1 MSKQN
6 STPLILKKRL
16 RKVLRRVVVHP
27 YFRYSAIACCA
38 LLAVGIYLYIF
49 KDLPNPRGLKNYQ
62 VIPLSTQIFD
72 RNDNL
77 LYEVFKDEN
86 RVPIDIDTLPDYVK
100 NASIAIEDAD
110 FYHHNGISLVG
121 GLLRAVKDSLF
132 SNRRAQGGSTIT
144 QQLVKSALLTPE
156 RTVRRKIRE
165 MVLALWTEKILSK
178 DQILELYLNQIPYG
192 GVSYGI
198 EQASETFFGKHAR
211 DLTLAQAAFLARLPQ
226 RPSYFNPYTNFA
238 RTKAGQEAVLKRM
251 LDLKFI
257 TKDQYAK
264 AVKEKIEVISPQN
277 TIKAPHFVFYV
288 KDLLEKQYG
297 EKLITEGGLKVYTTL
312 DLPIQ
317 ASAEAAVKDEIAK
330 INRINVTNGAALVT
344 RPSTGEIL
352 AMVGSVDFFASPSGS
367 FNVTTASRQPGS
379 SIKPINYAIGID
391 TGKITAATIFN
402 DIPTC
407 FIAPG
412 QPKSYCPKNYDGKY
426 RGGVQTRF
434 ALGNSLN
441 IPAVKMMAANGVE
454 NFVASSSSFL
464 IHSLK
469 DKRGYGLSLTLGGG
483 EIPMVDMAQAYS
495 TFANEGT
502 PKSLVS
508 ILRITDK
515 NDKLIYEYK
524 DPNYKKNVTD
534 NLSYPNFLAI
544 QGKRAISRETA
555 FIISNILSDNGARTE
570 SFGPSSQLVVK
581 GKTVSVKTG
590 TTNDIR
596 DNWTIGYTPN
606 FLVAVWVGNNNNTPL
621 SRVASGI
628 TGAAPIWNTIMKR
641 VLANQKDLAP
651 RKPDGIVGKEICV
664 MPVGGQLGA
673 DGKPAPADQNS
684 GCAKRFE
691 YFIKGV
697 QEGTEIGAYITKEM
711 VPINKDTGSLT
722 DLTNPAM
729 EMQEKTILVDFLKT
743 KHCLDCNPEGRPN
756 SLLNVFSLQEI
767 PLKPK
772 AQ

>member
-1 MSKQN
+1 MA
-6 STPLILKKRL
+6 LGGIGFAVFL
-16 RKVLRRVVVHP
+16 
-27 YFRYSAIACCA
+27 YFF
-38 LLAVGIYLYIF
+38 IF
-49 KDLPNPRGLKNYQ
+49 KDLPNPKGLKNYQ

-72 RNDNL
+72 RNGNL
-77 LYEVFKDEN
+77 LYEIFKDEN
-86 RVPIDIDTLPDYVK
+86 RIPIDIKTLPDYVK
-100 NASIAIEDAD
+100 DASIAIEDAD

-132 SNRRAQGGSTIT
+132 SSHRAQGGSTIT

-156 RTVRRKIRE
+156 RTIQRKARE

-226 RPSYFNPYTNFA
+226 RPSYFNPYTNFD
-238 RTKAGQEAVLKRM
+238 RTKQGQESVLKRM

-257 TKDQYAK
+257 TKDEYTK
-264 AVKEKIEVISPQN
+264 AVKEKIEVVSPQN

-297 EKLITEGGLKVYTTL
+297 EQLITEGGLKVYTTL

-317 ASAEAAVKDEIAK
+317 ASSEAAVKNEIAK

-352 AMVGSVDFFASPSGS
+352 SMVGSVDFFASPSGS

-391 TGKITAATIFN
+391 TGTITAATIFN

-407 FIAPG
+407 FVAPG
-412 QPKSYCPKNYDGKY
+412 QPKSYCPQNYDGKY

-454 NFVASSSSFL
+454 NFVASSSAFL

-469 DKRGYGLSLTLGGG
+469 DPKRYGLSLTLGGG

-495 TFANEGT
+495 SFANEGT
-502 PKSLVS
+502 PKNLVAILS
-508 ILRITDK
+508 IRDK

-524 DPNYKKNVTD
+524 DPNYHKNVAD

-555 FIISNILSDNGARTE
+555 FIISNILADNGARLE
-570 SFGPSSQLVVK
+570 SFGSSSQLVVK
-581 GKTVSVKTG
+581 GKNVSVKTG

-606 FLVAVWVGNNNNTPL
+606 FLVAVWVGNNNNTPM

-628 TGAAPIWNTIMKR
+628 TGATPIWNTIMAR
-641 VLANQKDLAP
+641 VLENQKDLAA
-651 RKPDGIVGKEICV
+651 RKPDGVEGKEICI
-664 MPVGGQLGA
+664 MPVGGQLDGE
-673 DGKPAPADQNS
+673 GKPVPADPSS

-691 YFIKGV
+691 YFIKGIHV
-697 QEGTEIGAYITKEM
+697 GTEIGAYITKEM

-722 DLTNPAM
+722 DLSNPSM
-729 EMQEKTILVDFLKT
+729 EMQEKTILVDFLHT

-756 SLLNVFSLQEI
+756 SLLNVQSLQEV
-767 PLKPK
+767 PPKPK
-772 AQ
+772 E